1 MRKLIL
7 LFVLAALAALLAAC
21 VMPVAEEMAE
31 GDMAGGEMAMDESM
45 AEMPEMVEGELTV
58 ANVRANLTL
67 PTDTGSV
74 WLVIMNGTDT
84 DDALIGG
91 EIPGCGVV
99 ELHDMKM
106 DGDVMVMRPVE
117 GGQIPIP
124 AGEMVE
130 LKKGGLHVMCIEKAA
145 PLELGATVDMVLK
158 FANAGDVAV
167 TGEVVAPGDSS
178 MMAGHGEMDG
188 EMEERHGR
196 RHAGR
201 RRRRRR
207 DGEEVGLTPPLADQL
222 KTILNYPYG
231 GFL

>member
-84 DDALIGG
+84 DDALDRRGD
-91 EIPGCGVV
+91 PGLWRRRAARHEDGRGR
-99 ELHDMKM
+99 
-106 DGDVMVMRPVE
+106 DGD
-117 GGQIPIP
+117 
-124 AGEMVE
+124 
-130 LKKGGLHVMCIEKAA
+130 
-145 PLELGATVDMVLK
+145 
-158 FANAGDVAV
+158 
-167 TGEVVAPGDSS
+167 APGGGRTDSDPR
-178 MMAGHGEMDG
+178 G
-188 EMEERHGR
+188 
-196 RHAGR
+196 
-201 RRRRRR
+201 
-207 DGEEVGLTPPLADQL
+207 
-222 KTILNYPYG
+222 
-231 GFL
+231 